1 MTDTLLGLQRKIT
14 SATDLA
20 GVVRTMKALAAS
32 SISQY
37 EEAVASLR
45 HYSHTVDL
53 GLSACLR
60 AMPPQVKAQRQA
72 PTLSLVLIFGSDQ
85 GLVGQFNE
93 SLVDF
98 ALKQL
103 ARSKT
108 PHRLIAIGE
117 RIAGQL
123 EAHGHSPEKH
133 YRIPTSVDSITELG
147 IDLQL
152 DNADLAQTPHHH
164 GLQVF
169 YNAPHQGTS
178 YQPRSRTILPL
189 DQAWQEALNQLE
201 WPSSALP
208 EIGGNLED
216 TFIAL
221 LSEYLFISVFQ
232 ACAESL
238 ASENICRLTAM
249 QRAEKNIQD
258 QLDGLQRTYHRRR
271 QDTIDAELFDVT
283 FGFEQ
288 LNHTGR

>member
-1 MTDTLLGLQRKIT
+1 MSDTLLGLQRKIN

-32 SISQY
+32 SINQY

-45 HYSHTVDL
+45 HYSQTVDL

-60 AMPPQVKAQRQA
+60 ALPAHFKQGQKEPEL
-72 PTLSLVLIFGSDQ
+72 TLVLIFGSDQ

-98 ALKQL
+98 AIKKLPGDKPQ
-103 ARSKT
+103 
-108 PHRLIAIGE
+108 RLIAIGE

-123 EAHGHSPEKH
+123 ESHGHAADH
-133 YRIPTSVDSITELG
+133 IYRTPTSVDSITELG

-152 DNADLAQTPHHH
+152 DNADLNQTPQRH
-164 GLQVF
+164 GLLVF
-169 YNAPHQGTS
+169 YNAPHLGAT
-178 YQPRSRTILPL
+178 YQPRMRTILPL
-189 DQAWQEALNQLE
+189 DRAWQEELSQLS
-201 WPSSALP
+201 WPSTALP
-208 EIGGNLED
+208 EICGPLNA
-216 TFIAL
+216 TFASLIE
-221 LSEYLFISVFQ
+221 EYLFISFFQ

-249 QRAEKNIQD
+249 QRAEKNIQE
-258 QLDGLQRTYHRRR
+258 QLENLQRTYHRRR

-288 LNHTGR
+288 LNDIR

>member
-1 MTDTLLGLQRKIT
+1 MSDTLLGLQRKIN

-37 EEAVASLR
+37 EEAVESLR
-45 HYSHTVDL
+45 HYGHTVDL

-60 AMPPQVKAQRQA
+60 ALPANFKNNQQDPPL
-72 PTLSLVLIFGSDQ
+72 TLVLIFGSDQ

-93 SLVDF
+93 SLVAF
-98 ALKQL
+98 ALKKL
-103 ARSKT
+103 PRSK
-108 PHRLIAIGE
+108 PRRLIAIGE

-123 EAHGHSPEKH
+123 ETHNHAADQV

-152 DNADLAQTPHHH
+152 DNADLSLTPQRH
-164 GLQVF
+164 GMQVF
-169 YNAPHQGTS
+169 YNAPHLGTT
-178 YQPRSRTILPL
+178 YVPRMRTILPL
-189 DQAWQEALNQLE
+189 DLAWQEQLSRLD

-208 EIGGNLED
+208 EICGRLDD

-221 LSEYLFISVFQ
+221 LKEYLFISFFQ

-258 QLDGLQRTYHRRR
+258 QLDSLQRTYHRRR

-288 LNHTGR
+288 LNHEGR

>member
-1 MTDTLLGLQRKIT
+1 MSDTLLGLQRKIN

-32 SISQY
+32 SINQY

-60 AMPPQVKAQRQA
+60 ALPPYFKDLHKE
-72 PTLSLVLIFGSDQ
+72 PEFTLVLIFGSDQ

-98 ALKQL
+98 AVKKLSTDK
-103 ARSKT
+103 
-108 PHRLIAIGE
+108 PHRLIAVGE

-123 EAHGHSPEKH
+123 DAHGQAAEHV
-133 YRIPTSVDSITELG
+133 YRTPTSVDSITELG

-152 DNADLAQTPHHH
+152 DNADLGQPPQRH
-164 GLQVF
+164 GLLMF
-169 YNAPHQGTS
+169 YNAPHQGAT
-178 YQPRSRTILPL
+178 YQPRMRTILPL
-189 DQAWQEALNQLE
+189 NRAWQEELSQLD

-208 EIGGNLED
+208 EIYGPLD
-216 TFIAL
+216 ATFASL
-221 LSEYLFISVFQ
+221 VREYLFISFFQ

-249 QRAEKNIQD
+249 QRAEKNIQE
-258 QLDGLQRTYHRRR
+258 QLETLERTYHRRR

-288 LNHTGR
+288 LNPQRH

>member
-1 MTDTLLGLQRKIT
+1 MSDTLLGLQRKIN

-60 AMPPQVKAQRQA
+60 ALPPHFKDEQKAPEA
-72 PTLSLVLIFGSDQ
+72 TMVLIFGSDQ

-98 ALKQL
+98 AVKKL
-103 ARSKT
+103 AKDKPR
-108 PHRLIAIGE
+108 RLIAVGE

-123 EAHGHSPEKH
+123 ESHGRPADHV
-133 YRIPTSVDSITELG
+133 YRTPTSVDSITELG

-152 DNADLAQTPHHH
+152 DNADLGQLPQRH
-164 GLQVF
+164 GFLVF
-169 YNAPHQGTS
+169 YNAPYLGATYH
-178 YQPRSRTILPL
+178 PRMRTILPL
-189 DQAWQEALNQLE
+189 DRAWQEKLSQLA

-208 EIGGNLED
+208 EIYGPLNT
-216 TFIAL
+216 TFAAL
-221 LSEYLFISVFQ
+221 MQEYLFISFFQ

-249 QRAEKNIQD
+249 QRAEKNIQE
-258 QLDGLQRTYHRRR
+258 QLDGLERTYHRRR

-288 LNHTGR
+288 LNHERR